1 MKIVVCDDNTKD
13 LVQLENLLLNYDK
26 NYLDSRFEIEK
37 YSDAALLSK
46 KIKTNDLADIYI
58 LDIIMSKISGIDL
71 GDEIRKRDTR
81 PAIIYV
87 TTSDEFALD
96 AYDIH
101 AVRYLLKPLD
111 KETFFEA
118 LDYALSSQDGKKG
131 APFLIKTKNGLMSVP
146 HEQIEYIENSS
157 RKLQVHLTKNEVI
170 TSIFIRKSFEEE
182 IKDLEMDRNFL
193 HVHKS
198 FLINMKHVKRIN
210 RYEITMDSGAI
221 IPVSRKSTLDVKKEY
236 LAFVSQQ
243 YR

>member
-1 MKIVVCDDNTKD
+1 
-13 LVQLENLLLNYDK
+13 
-26 NYLDSRFEIEK
+26 
-37 YSDAALLSK
+37 
-46 KIKTNDLADIYI
+46 
-58 LDIIMSKISGIDL
+58 
-71 GDEIRKRDTR
+71 
-81 PAIIYV
+81 
-87 TTSDEFALD
+87 
-96 AYDIH
+96 
-101 AVRYLLKPLD
+101 
-111 KETFFEA
+111 
-118 LDYALSSQDGKKG
+118 
-131 APFLIKTKNGLMSVP
+131 MSVP

>member
-111 KETFFEA
+111 KETF
-118 LDYALSSQDGKKG
+118 LR
-131 APFLIKTKNGLMSVP
+131 
-146 HEQIEYIENSS
+146 HW
-157 RKLQVHLTKNEVI
+157 I
-170 TSIFIRKSFEEE
+170 TRC
-182 IKDLEMDRNFL
+182 LARM
-193 HVHKS
+193 
-198 FLINMKHVKRIN
+198 
-210 RYEITMDSGAI
+210 
-221 IPVSRKSTLDVKKEY
+221 VKK
-236 LAFVSQQ
+236 AHHFS
-243 YR
+243 